1 MKKIANIAFKAFVA
15 CMLGISIAAVAK
27 LLYEI
32 IVNTSSVTWP

>member
-1 MKKIANIAFKAFVA
+1 MKRIINIAFRVFIA

-32 IVNTSSVTWP
+32 IVNTSAITWP